1 MENINSN
8 HLAESVKQSSL
19 FSKLSGSI
27 IHDLKNPLNNIHG
40 FIQILKFDPA
50 IQGLD
55 KNLLEMMEKSCD
67 KLNMLVSDLL
77 EINKINSGFYKADY
91 ELFTIGKLL
100 RDVIDQN
107 LIAIYNKQLKI
118 RIDFDDE
125 FEALVDKQKITRVF
139 ENILSNAIKFS
150 YSGNFIDIKLYKTGQ
165 NFCVEFKDYGTG
177 IKKESLQLMC
187 EPFSVKGEAGTN
199 GETSTG
205 FGLYISKYIISELHG
220 GEISI
225 TNHEAKGTLV
235 KIILP
240 INL

>member
-27 IHDLKNPLNNIHG
+27 IHDLKSPLNNIHG

-77 EINKINSGFYKADY
+77 EINKINSGYYKADF

-118 RIDFDDE
+118 RIDLDDE
-125 FEALVDKQKITRVF
+125 LEAYVDKEKITRVF

-150 YSGNFIDIKLYKTGQ
+150 FSGNFIDIKLYKAGQ

-177 IKKESLQLMC
+177 IKKESLQLMF
-187 EPFSVKGEAGTN
+187 EPFSVKGEAGTD
-199 GETSTG
+199 GEKSTG

-220 GEISI
+220 GEITI
-225 TNHEAKGTLV
+225 TNHDAKGTLV
-235 KIILP
+235 KILLP
-240 INL
+240 TNL